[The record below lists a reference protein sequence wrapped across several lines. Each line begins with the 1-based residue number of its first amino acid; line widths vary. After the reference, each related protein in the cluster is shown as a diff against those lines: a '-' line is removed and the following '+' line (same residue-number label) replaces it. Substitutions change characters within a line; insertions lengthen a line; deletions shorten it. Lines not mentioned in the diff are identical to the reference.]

1 MTIDIK
7 STAYMY
13 FGILAALVLTFFT
26 CWIAIKIAK
35 RTDLI
40 DMPGAASHKKH
51 TRPTPL
57 AGGIALM
64 LSLLVMIGVLGLW
77 RNQTALRVLLPT
89 LIIFAMGLR
98 DDYKGMSALAKLVGQ
113 IVAAVVLIAFGIY
126 IQFLQVETFFINGQQ
141 PIFHWL
147 SIGLTLFWLVGVT
160 NAYNLV
166 DSMDGLAA
174 GLGAW
179 SFSFFMLATYDSQQ
193 YDLSLLCAIMVGI
206 CIGLYYFNFHPA
218 RLFIGDSG
226 AQTIGFLL
234 AVVAILYTPVKTTA
248 QTTSWFVPV
257 LLVGVPIFDTTLVFF
272 SRVRRGKPFY
282 TGSCDHTYHRLVAF
296 GMESSQ
302 AVLSMHLAALSLDC
316 LAFIAVAQQPLGANL
331 ILAAIVVIA
340 IVGLFLF
347 DNKKWWQ

>member
-1 MTIDIK
+1 
-7 STAYMY
+7 MY
-13 FGILAALVLTFFT
+13 FGILAALGLTFLT
-26 CWIAIKIAK
+26 SWVAIKIAK
-35 RTDLI
+35 RTGLI

-57 AGGIALM
+57 AGGIALI
-64 LSLLVMIGVLGLW
+64 LSLAVMVVVFGLW
-77 RNQTALRVLLPT
+77 RNHTLLKLLLPAF
-89 LIIFAMGLR
+89 IIFVMGLW
-98 DDYKGMSALAKLVGQ
+98 DDFRGMSAPAKLVGQ
-113 IVAAVVLIAFGIY
+113 IVAAVLLIAFGVY
-126 IQFLQVETFFINGQQ
+126 IQFLQVESFFFSGQQ
-141 PIFHWL
+141 PIFRWL

-174 GLGAW
+174 GLSAW
-179 SFSFFMLATYDSQQ
+179 SFAFFMLATFDSQQ

-206 CIGLYYFNFHPA
+206 CIGLYYFNSNPA

-248 QTTSWFVPV
+248 QSTSWFVPV

-272 SRVRRGKPFY
+272 SRIRRRKPFY

-296 GMESSQ
+296 GMEPSQ
-302 AVLSMHLAALSLDC
+302 AVLSMHLTALMLDC
-316 LAFIAVAQQPLGANL
+316 LAFIAVAQPPLGANL
-331 ILAAIVVIA
+331 ILIAIVVIMIA
-340 IVGLFLF
+340 GLFLF
-347 DNKKWWQ
+347 DNRKWWP